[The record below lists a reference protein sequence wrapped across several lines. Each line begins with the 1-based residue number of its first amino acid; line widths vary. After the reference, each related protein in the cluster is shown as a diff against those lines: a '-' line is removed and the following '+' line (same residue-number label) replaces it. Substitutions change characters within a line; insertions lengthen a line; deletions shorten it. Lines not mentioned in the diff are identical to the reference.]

1 MKKDED
7 ALRKIAAIAHFG
19 GLSDMSGL
27 EALIAIRRVIPKEYF
42 IQIANKSDSE
52 IKKLINKKPA

>member
-7 ALRKIAAIAHFG
+7 VLRKITAIVHFG
-19 GLSDMSGL
+19 GLTNMS
-27 EALIAIRRVIPKEYF
+27 EEDALIAIRRAIPKEYV
-42 IQIANKSDSE
+42 IQISNKSYSE